1 MHDAFIF
8 LAICGVTYAG
18 YALYS
23 LGAFGEVQREEIRRK
38 EKELASHILE
48 GGVRGLVF
56 RLGQPVYWLVALPA
70 RSVLAALGV
79 ATLLV
84 LPALL
89 LK

>member
-1 MHDAFIF
+1 VHDAFIF
-8 LAICGVTYAG
+8 LAICGVTYGG

-23 LGAFGEVQREEIRRK
+23 LGGFGEAQREEIRRK

-48 GGVRGLVF
+48 GGVSGLVF

-79 ATLLV
+79 AALLV

-89 LK
+89 AK